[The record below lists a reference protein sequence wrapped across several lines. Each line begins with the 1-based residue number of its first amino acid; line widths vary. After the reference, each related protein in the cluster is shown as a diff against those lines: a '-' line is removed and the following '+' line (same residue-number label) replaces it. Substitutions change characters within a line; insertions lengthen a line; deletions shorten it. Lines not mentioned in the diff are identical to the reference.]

1 MMSDRTQEAPD
12 CARCS
17 RPMRLASMESN
28 PTCVFAPPFAHF
40 ECPCG
45 AQLMI
50 APRRDFAFRADPHA
64 GADLPLAA

>member
-1 MMSDRTQEAPD
+1 
-12 CARCS
+12 
-17 RPMRLASMESN
+17 MRLASMESN